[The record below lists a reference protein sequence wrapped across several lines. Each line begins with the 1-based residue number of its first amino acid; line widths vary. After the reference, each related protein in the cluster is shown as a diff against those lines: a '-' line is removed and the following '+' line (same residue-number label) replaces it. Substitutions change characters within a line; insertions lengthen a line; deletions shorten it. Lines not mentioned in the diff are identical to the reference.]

1 MKTIVNICRPIAI
14 VCAVI
19 GLAINLWNQ
28 NWIGASINSATL
40 IACL

>member
-14 VCAVI
+14 VCATI
-19 GLAINLWNQ
+19 GLALNLWNRD
-28 NWIGASINSATL
+28 WLSASINSATI

>member
-14 VCAVI
+14 VCAII
-19 GLAINLWNQ
+19 GLALNLWNH
-28 NWIGASINSATL
+28 NWICASIDIIIL